1 MYQGSV
7 GNVPTFFGNCG
18 HPNPPNY
25 NPADWIM
32 QVAQSVDIKQLE
44 ADGFFTKDERPFEA
58 PFTHEEGKD
67 ELGIT
72 ITGHYDDPAFDAR
85 RVSYFTEVRMLF
97 TREFNNLTR
106 DTTAIGSRMGISIF
120 MGILIGVIFLN
131 VAETDR
137 TVISVSSAFYNIIV
151 VSCVSHSI
159 NLDIAERQQHFRLA
173 HYGMDQLTIFFVN
186 THLFQ

>member
-32 QVAQSVDIKQLE
+32 QVAQSQDIKQLE
-44 ADGFFTKDERPFEA
+44 ADGFFPKDERPFEA
-58 PFTHEEGKD
+58 PFTDEEGKD

-72 ITGHYDDPAFDAR
+72 ITGHYADPAFDDR
-85 RVSYFTEVRMLF
+85 PVSYFTEVRMLF
-97 TREFNNLTR
+97 MRELKNLAR
-106 DTTAIGSRMGISIF
+106 DPTALGSRMGISIF

-137 TVISVSSAFYNIIV
+137 TIPSVCSVDWFANDGIVRDSSHFAFFGAY
-151 VSCVSHSI
+151 
-159 NLDIAERQQHFRLA
+159 R
-173 HYGMDQLTIFFVN
+173 T
-186 THLFQ
+186 